1 MLKATLLDSKPE
13 TLFETSKPKKDIKV
27 EDIKDVIDELGLRYK
42 RVDEIDIYNILAFLE
57 EQK

>member
-1 MLKATLLDSKPE
+1 MLKATLLKNKPE

-27 EDIKDVIDELGLRYK
+27 EDIKEAIEKLGLKYK
-42 RVDEIDIYNILAFLE
+42 RVDEIDIFNILSLLK

>member
-1 MLKATLLDSKPE
+1 MLKATLLKSKPE

-27 EDIKDVIDELGLRYK
+27 EDIKEAIEKLGLKYK
-42 RVDEIDIYNILAFLE
+42 RVDEIDIFNILSVLK